1 MIITTAEESKQLD
14 REGMEIWGFP
24 ENVLMEN
31 AGASLTS
38 LMNERIIWK
47 NAGTVILCGTGN
59 NGGDGFVIARY
70 AYGYGADV
78 TVLLMGNEEHMSKA
92 SLMYKHIIE
101 KMGIPVISIEK
112 AEEALPY
119 FQKADILVDALIGTG
134 IHSKVTGEKAK
145 VIAFVNDANAFVVS
159 VDVPSGMNEIQVRR
173 RESR

>member
-14 REGMEIWGFP
+14 REAMEIWGLP
-24 ENVLMEN
+24 EKVLMEN
-31 AGASLTS
+31 AGASLTF
-38 LMNERIIWK
+38 LMNERIVWK
-47 NAGTVILCGTGN
+47 DSGTVILCGTGN

-92 SLMYKHIIE
+92 SLMYKYIIE
-101 KMGIPVISIEK
+101 KMGIPIIPIKK
-112 AEEALPY
+112 AEEVLPY

-145 VIAFVNDANAFVVS
+145 VIAFVNDANALVVS
-159 VDVPSGMNEIQVRR
+159 VDVSML
-173 RESR
+173 